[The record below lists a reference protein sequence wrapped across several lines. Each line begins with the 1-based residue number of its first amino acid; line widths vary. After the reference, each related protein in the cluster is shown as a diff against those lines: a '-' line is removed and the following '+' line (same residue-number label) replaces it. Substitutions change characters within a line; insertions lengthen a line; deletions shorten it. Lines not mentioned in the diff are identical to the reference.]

1 MHTTAMGNGKL
12 FFETYVA
19 PLGDVSVVDI
29 GAQDV
34 NGSLRE
40 VCPAHAR
47 YIGVDFAQGKGV
59 DVVLTDPYTLP
70 FETDSVDVVVSSSCF
85 EHSEMFWLVFTEIL
99 RILRPGG
106 LFYLNVPSNGMFHR
120 YPVDCWRFYPDS
132 GKALLTWARRCGF
145 RPALLESFISHQ
157 ERELWND
164 FVAVFLKDE
173 ARIEGH
179 SRRMLASHRSFENGR
194 LHGTEGIAHPVEL
207 PEDQRRYQQLWQTL
221 SGEHARSQ
229 HIAAGVAEVS
239 QRADPLDRALAQ
251 IQKETESARRDL
263 DALRDRLASLETAL
277 KSARIHSDAGPPSHC
292 VSGSTRV
299 GIEDSALQ
307 AFGNA
312 STVAL
317 HRMPQVATERPF
329 LVFVRAGAEP
339 IRQTHWN
346 LDAPGRR
353 FDLLANF
360 YAPPRRDCWL
370 LRSADYVTSG
380 GLSKFHAAKLLL
392 SGRLIERYAGFLF
405 LDDDVETL
413 FDPGAFADF
422 VQAQGFGLAQASLT
436 ADSFHSHA
444 TTLHHPSCAWR
455 ETNFVEVMAPFFSR
469 DVLRSAI
476 SDFDRSIS
484 TWGLDILWGVR
495 HAASR
500 IAVVDLFTMRH
511 YRPIDTRAGAFYLYL
526 RGMGVD
532 PAHELL
538 KIMDELQLQKFDV
551 TTSKV
556 TFRPSAIG
564 RPAEAAA
571 AA

>member
-1 MHTTAMGNGKL
+1 MHTTAMSNGKL
-12 FFETYVA
+12 FFVTYVA
-19 PLGDVSVVDI
+19 PLGDLSVVDI

-40 VCPAHAR
+40 VCPAAAR

-59 DVVLTDPYTLP
+59 DVVLTDPYKLP
-70 FETDSVDVVVSSSCF
+70 FETESVDVVVSSSCF
-85 EHSEMFWLVFTEIL
+85 EHSEMFWLVFAEIL

-132 GKALLTWARRCGF
+132 GHALVTWARRCGF
-145 RPALLESFISHQ
+145 RPTLLESFISHQ
-157 ERELWND
+157 EKELWND

-173 ARIEGH
+173 ARLEDH
-179 SRRMLASHRSFENGR
+179 PRRMLAGHHAFENGHV
-194 LHGTEGIAHPVEL
+194 HGTEGIVHPVEL
-207 PEDQRRYQQLWQTL
+207 PQDQRRHQQLWQAL
-221 SGEHARSQ
+221 AGEHARSQ
-229 HIAAGVAEVS
+229 RLATGLAEIS
-239 QRADPLDRALAQ
+239 QRAEPDGALARA
-251 IQKETESARRDL
+251 QKEAERVRLDL
-263 DALRDRLASLETAL
+263 DALRGRLASLEAAL
-277 KSARIHSDAGPPSHC
+277 RSTPASCSEEPTGDC
-292 VSGSTRV
+292 VSGATCAD
-299 GIEDSALQ
+299 IDESARK

-312 STVAL
+312 PTVAV
-317 HRMPQVATERPF
+317 HRVPKSAGERPF

-339 IRQTHWN
+339 IGQPHWN
-346 LDAPGRR
+346 LDSPERR
-353 FDLLANF
+353 FDLFANF
-360 YAPPRRDCWL
+360 YAPPRPDCWL
-370 LRSADYVTSG
+370 LRSADYVASG

-392 SGRLIERYAGFLF
+392 SGGLLERYAGFLF

-413 FDPGAFADF
+413 FDPAALGDF
-422 VQAQGFGLAQASLT
+422 VEARGFGLAQASLT

-476 SDFDRSIS
+476 EDFDRSIS

-495 HAASR
+495 HAAHGM
-500 IAVVDLFTMRH
+500 AVVDLLTMRH
-511 YRPIDTRAGAFYLYL
+511 HRPVDTQAGAFYRYL
-526 RGMGVD
+526 RGIGVD

-538 KIMDELQLQKFDV
+538 KLMDELQLRKFDV

-556 TFRPSAIG
+556 TFRPSEVG
-564 RPAEAAA
+564 QRTEAAA
-571 AA
+571 A